1 MNSRPKDPK
10 TARNKNVLIVGGS
23 GSGKTRFWLKPNL
36 LQCTSKTY
44 PTSFVVTDPKGDI
57 VVSCG
62 HALQKNGYQI
72 KILNSLNFK
81 KSMHYNPFAYIHS
94 EKDILKLVTT
104 LIANTKGEGKA
115 GDDFWVK
122 AETLLYTAL
131 IGYIHYEA
139 PVEEQ
144 NFSTLIEFINAM
156 EVREDDEDFKN
167 PVDLMF
173 EELKKRKPDHFAVRQ
188 YAKFKLSAGKTAKS
202 ILISCGARLAPFDIQ
217 ELRELTA
224 YDELQL
230 DTLGDRKTALFI
242 IMSDTDD
249 TFNFLISMCYTQ
261 LFNLLCEKADDVYGG
276 RLPVHVRCLIDE
288 AANIGQIPR
297 LEKLVATIRS
307 REISCCLVLQAQS
320 QLKALYKDSAD
331 TIIGNM
337 DCSIFLGGKE
347 PGTLKELAAALGKE
361 TIDSYNTGE
370 SRGREVSH
378 SLNYQKLGKD
388 VKQVDEVSPL
398 YGKTEE
404 YYRKILDLAREE
416 NIPVLVTIAPYFLID
431 EKSEKMFNRV
441 GEIAGEYG
449 DLFLDGNKLVDE
461 IGVDYQVDNADD
473 VGHLNYLGNQ
483 KYTKY
488 LGTYIK
494 EHYTVSDRRAD
505 AAYESWQKNADYIR
519 EMIVNQEL
527 KESGDMET
535 ISEKLQNPNYWVF
548 ISVDDSC
555 DGEDQELQR
564 FLGAAGLGDALQ
576 NGFPAG
582 VWLTSQGKIL
592 NATGAGTA
600 KIYIRKKPK
609 EFCIQR
615 MAGADGQMENQ
626 IICDRVSYRKV
637 DSGVNV
643 VVYDLMTEEIE
654 DQFGIDVSDGCR
666 IVR

>member
-1 MNSRPKDPK
+1 MDQHLTRSSLSIFSSRRGKVKKTVVRITGFLLILLMVLAGINRVFKMKYGDGIYSLTKFYEQKKDSVDVLVLGSSHAFENINTGTLWDEYGMASYVLGGSRQPSWNTYYYLKEALK
-10 TARNKNVLIVGGS
+10 TQRPELIV
-23 GSGKTRFWLKPNL
+23 LE
-36 LQCTSKTY
+36 
-44 PTSFVVTDPKGDI
+44 
-57 VVSCG
+57 
-62 HALQKNGYQI
+62 GY
-72 KILNSLNFK
+72 
-81 KSMHYNPFAYIHS
+81 M
-94 EKDILKLVTT
+94 
-104 LIANTKGEGKA
+104 
-115 GDDFWVK
+115 
-122 AETLLYTAL
+122 LLYDAD
-131 IGYIHYEA
+131 YEESSRIIKNNFGLKWSKDKIESIKVSA
-139 PVEEQ
+139 PKSQWAEYFLEYTQ
-144 NFSTLIEFINAM
+144 YHTRYRELS
-156 EVREDDEDFKN
+156 REDFLKN
-167 PVDLMF
+167 QGY
-173 EELKKRKPDHFAVRQ
+173 R
-188 YAKFKLSAGKTAKS
+188 Y
-202 ILISCGARLAPFDIQ
+202 
-217 ELRELTA
+217 
-224 YDELQL
+224 YDDWKGFGCNL
-230 DTLGDRKTALFI
+230 DTIA
-242 IMSDTDD
+242 
-249 TFNFLISMCYTQ
+249 
-261 LFNLLCEKADDVYGG
+261 EV
-276 RLPVHVRCLIDE
+276 
-288 AANIGQIPR
+288 
-297 LEKLVATIRS
+297 
-307 REISCCLVLQAQS
+307 
-320 QLKALYKDSAD
+320 
-331 TIIGNM
+331 
-337 DCSIFLGGKE
+337 
-347 PGTLKELAAALGKE
+347 GT
-361 TIDSYNTGE
+361 
-370 SRGREVSH
+370 
-378 SLNYQKLGKD
+378 D

-416 NIPVLVTIAPYFLID
+416 NIPVLVTIAPYFLVD
-431 EKSEKMFNRV
+431 EKSERMFNRV

-505 AAYESWQKNADYIR
+505 AAYESWQKNAGYIR

-555 DGEDQELQR
+555 NGEDQELQR
-564 FLGAAGLGDALQ
+564 FLGAASLGDALQ
-576 NGFPAG
+576 NGFSAG